1 MRKPDNNTKR
11 KVYFDHK
18 VRVKRVPRICE
29 YSQEQIQ
36 KMWVQPLEQG
46 IGREHFKQTIFKVMK
61 GDLLV
66 DTDEYCIRGTEIGIP
81 GYIEPRRHLILNA
94 TRAIIKEHNRQRQ
107 EERLDPELLRAVYLQ
122 FSLQSSAEGYNQ
134 GLQDAI
140 DAKKVLEFY
149 SPRGSALS
157 SNFVGRFRPLRM
169 LQSREGDGPKTP
181 ASESTRR
188 KGNKLVSFYKMV
200 TPGGAKKKASCQET
214 FFLTPSSRTRL
225 VNI

>member
-1 MRKPDNNTKR
+1 MRSPDNNTKMKVCFDR
-11 KVYFDHK
+11 KV
-18 VRVKRVPRICE
+18 RIKRVPRICE
-29 YSQEQIQ
+29 YSKEQIQ
-36 KMWVQPLEQG
+36 KIWVQPFEQD
-46 IGREHFKQTIFKVMK
+46 IGREHFKRTISMVMN
-61 GDLLV
+61 GDLLA

-81 GYIEPRRHLILNA
+81 GYIEPRQHLKFNA
-94 TRAIIKEHNRQRQ
+94 TRAVIKEYNRQRQ

-149 SPRGSALS
+149 SLRGSAS
-157 SNFVGRFRPLRM
+157 SAKLAGRFCPLRM
-169 LQSREGDGPKTP
+169 LQSRKYDGPKTP

-188 KGNKLVSFYKMV
+188 KGNKLVSFYEMV
-200 TPGGAKKKASCQET
+200 SPGGAKNKASCQES

-225 VNI
+225 VYI